1 MSGTVKHARLE
12 SQSARARL
20 KRGRQPH
27 WQALIEG
34 RVHLGWQRWKGKKG
48 DPAGRWLLRRYI
60 PATGKY
66 RVQALGRA
74 DDATRADGA
83 DILSFEQAKA
93 KAHAIVVSPNGNG
106 NGAIVRLTVR
116 QAMHRYVDYKH
127 QKGQPVGDLISRSN
141 VHIILTLGDLVVSEL
156 TA

>member
-12 SQSARARL
+12 SQSARDRL
-20 KRGRQPH
+20 KRDRQPH

-34 RVHLGWQRWKGKKG
+34 RVHIGWQRWKGKKG
-48 DPAGRWLLRRYI
+48 EMGGRWLLRRYI

-66 RVQALGRA
+66 RVQALARA

-93 KAHAIVVSPNGNG
+93 KGHAMVASPNDNG
-106 NGAIVRLTVR
+106 DGKIERLAVR
-116 QAMHRYVDYKH
+116 QAMHRYIDYNH
-127 QKGQPVGDLISRSN
+127 QNGQPVGDLISRSN
-141 VHIILTLGDLVVSEL
+141 VQHLHALG
-156 TA
+156 